1 MEQSKFYIE
10 NNAYCMENL
19 PENFRLVKLD
29 AGNEQNRKFRKMF
42 VLPLQYRDLYRALE
56 YISKID
62 FDNGDEIVNE
72 ALFNSAL
79 VLTVKCFTN
88 GKNGRQH
95 INPEKIFKKQDG
107 NDRPRETYEAFK
119 KIRDSFIVHDQEDF
133 TKARVGLMIDCEQKE
148 VKDVVAPY
156 INTGFNYKINA
167 QLLARLINIALN
179 AIEND
184 MDKEIEDILS
194 YYEKQDFLEIE
205 KFPELDYEK

>member
-1 MEQSKFYIE
+1 
-10 NNAYCMENL
+10 
-19 PENFRLVKLD
+19 
-29 AGNEQNRKFRKMF
+29 MF

-88 GKNGRQH
+88 GKNGRPH
-95 INPEKIFKKQDG
+95 INPEKILKKQDG

-194 YYEKQDFLEIE
+194 YYEKQDFFGNRKISRT
-205 KFPELDYEK
+205 